1 MVDTAFDSACVA
13 VCSCRTAVV
22 LTPIKSLTYQ
32 GAKVEFGGFEQFQTL
47 YDRVRA
53 IQNGE
58 YEDKH
63 NWMLQIGD

>member
-1 MVDTAFDSACVA
+1 MIS
-13 VCSCRTAVV
+13 TAVV
-22 LTPIKSLTYQ
+22 LTPIKSLTHNDES
-32 GAKVEFGGFEQFQTL
+32 VEFGGFEKFQAL

-63 NWMLQIGD
+63 GWMIQIGDN

>member
-1 MVDTAFDSACVA
+1 MS
-13 VCSCRTAVV
+13 STAVV
-22 LTPIKSLTYQ
+22 LTPIKSLTH
-32 GAKVEFGGFEQFQTL
+32 GSEKVEFGGFEKFQAM

-63 NWMLQIGD
+63 GWMIQIGDN

>member
-1 MVDTAFDSACVA
+1 VSFS
-13 VCSCRTAVV
+13 STAVV
-22 LTPIKSLTYQ
+22 LTPIKSLTHH
-32 GAKVEFGGFEQFQTL
+32 GEKVEFGGFEQFQSL

-63 NWMLQIGD
+63 DWMLQIGD

>member
-1 MVDTAFDSACVA
+1 M
-13 VCSCRTAVV
+13 V
-22 LTPIKSLTYQ
+22 LTPIKSLTHH
-32 GAKVEFGGFEQFQTL
+32 GEKVEFGGFEQFQSL

-63 NWMLQIGD
+63 DWMLQIGD